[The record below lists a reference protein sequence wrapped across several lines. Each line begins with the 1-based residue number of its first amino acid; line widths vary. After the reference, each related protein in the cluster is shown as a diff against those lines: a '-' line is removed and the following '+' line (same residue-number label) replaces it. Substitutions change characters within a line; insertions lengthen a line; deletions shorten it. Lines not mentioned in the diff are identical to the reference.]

1 MELYAAHFCRGSTA
15 MHNEQLMPR
24 PLCYQRK
31 LDQLLLIIPSSSEV
45 GQEGKQVVAEGKG
58 EK

>member
-1 MELYAAHFCRGSTA
+1 

-31 LDQLLLIIPSSSEV
+31 LDQLLLIIPSSGEV
-45 GQEGKQVVAEGKG
+45 GWGGREKQVVAEGKG